1 VGNWDKPFWADRG
14 EKQDVIRNTIQ
25 AMQQQLAGM
34 PATTLPAPSS
44 AVRAHTVL
52 TDNEIETIMEALLK

>member
-34 PATTLPAPSS
+34 PATTLPEPSS
-44 AVRAHTVL
+44 AVRAPTVL
-52 TDNEIETIMEALLK
+52 TDSEIETIMEALLT